1 MTTPDSPRRSRP
13 DAATIVRVTV
23 AVILGSIG
31 AAAGFKH
38 THDWAVHNGQHGWLA
53 WADAVV
59 IEGMAIMAG
68 LEIQRDRRRPGPHRL
83 LTFPVVV
90 LVVAFGIQMTAQVAL
105 APRTLFGWLAAAMP
119 ALGFLIVVK
128 LLLRHP
134 APAPAETDLELAA
147 PVHTRPTTPDIET
160 PVTAALNSSP
170 RHIGGVLAKLPATA
184 RDAVTAVTADAHT
197 AGRPITADDITAR
210 INLPAP
216 MVTTLVDELNTTVNH
231 HPITT

>member
-1 MTTPDSPRRSRP
+1 MTIPDSPRRSRP

-134 APAPAETDLELAA
+134 APEPVESDFEPAA
-147 PVHTRPTTPDIET
+147 PVHTRPTTPDTAT
-160 PVTAALNSSP
+160 PALDLSP
-170 RHIGGVLAKLPATA
+170 RHPAGVLAKLPTTA
-184 RDAVTAVTADAHT
+184 RDAVTAATADAHT